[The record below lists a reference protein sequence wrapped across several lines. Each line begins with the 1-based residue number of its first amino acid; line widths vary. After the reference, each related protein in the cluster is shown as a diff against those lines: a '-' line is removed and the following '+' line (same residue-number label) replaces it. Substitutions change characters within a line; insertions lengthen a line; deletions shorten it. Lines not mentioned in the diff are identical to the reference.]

1 MGIVIGTRKHS
12 LRCEQLFPIEPGISV
27 FLMRSVGG
35 NRDTIQIDHI
45 NIEIVAMF
53 HMERFSCFLKES
65 DF

>member
-1 MGIVIGTRKHS
+1 
-12 LRCEQLFPIEPGISV
+12 LFPIEPGISV
-27 FLMRSVGG
+27 LLMRSVGG